1 MNNEKIAYFN
11 GSQSTNGSK
20 VKASTAIETLAYSIE
35 TAHDNGALFS
45 LAAHIKSLME
55 EHHIADGPHTI
66 VELEVLIALAAKA
79 MVNE

>member
-1 MNNEKIAYFN
+1 MNNQKIASVN
-11 GSQSTNGSK
+11 GSQSPNGSK
-20 VKASTAIETLAYSIE
+20 VNSSAAVETLAYSIE
-35 TAHDNGALFS
+35 AAHDNGALFS

-66 VELEVLIALAAKA
+66 VELEVLIALAARA

>member
-1 MNNEKIAYFN
+1 MNNEKIAHFN

-20 VKASTAIETLAYSIE
+20 LKGNAAVETLAHSIE
-35 TAHDNGALFS
+35 AAHDNGALFS